1 MLGEHAGR
9 LLDSANLLLDQIMLL
24 PAAQGWS
31 WDAIGADAAD
41 HAELKRL
48 TDRYAYV
55 EALWLTDQDGW
66 PRVTSRQFPAPRVNS
81 GDREYFIT
89 LRDRRTGPLL
99 SRLLTSRVTGRSNI
113 VLARRLEDTDG
124 AFRGMAQAVLPPA
137 YFLDFYRSLALPR
150 GTEVTLFRDDRA
162 VVVRYPAVP
171 DELAVKLDKWTAP
184 PFGWGEAE
192 SGTDRAVSAADGVE
206 RVESW
211 RRVGRFPVHIAVGH
225 AVPEI
230 EAEWRRLMLA
240 QGSLVAGGLVA
251 VGLVTL
257 LAWRLAKREE
267 RTLAGLED
275 RVRQRTEDLA
285 AALAARE
292 LLLKEVHHRVKNN
305 LQLVSSLLGIQSR
318 RATDDETRRSL
329 RDASARVTAIA
340 ELHRN
345 LYRGDRPNEVELASY
360 LRQLCDDLSSA
371 GLRPT
376 EDIDL
381 STEPVNLPVDTV
393 VPLALI
399 VSELFTNALKHA
411 HVDGRP
417 ARIAVVQRRLPQG
430 GAVIEVADDG
440 PGKAADAMPGF
451 GTSLIQALARQINAE
466 LRECSDQRGTRVT
479 IEVPHPSGV
488 EVRTGG
494 PA

>member
-1 MLGEHAGR
+1 MRWTRSEFNLQAWARRAKRIRPARAIAGGYAVLIAATAILFGLHASGQHAAMYAGARKDAEIRAVMLGEHAGR
-9 LLDSANLLLDQIMLL
+9 LLDSANLLLDQIMPL

-137 YFLDFYRSLALPR
+137 YFLDFYQSLALPR

-171 DELAVKLDKWTAP
+171 DELAVKLDKWTTP
-184 PFGWGEAE
+184 PPGWGEAE
-192 SGTDRAVSAADGVE
+192 SGTDRVVSAADGVE

-240 QGSLVAGGLVA
+240 QGSLVAGGLVV

-285 AALAARE
+285 GESPRLHGRG
-292 LLLKEVHHRVKNN
+292 RF
-305 LQLVSSLLGIQSR
+305 R
-318 RATDDETRRSL
+318 RR
-329 RDASARVTAIA
+329 
-340 ELHRN
+340 
-345 LYRGDRPNEVELASY
+345 
-360 LRQLCDDLSSA
+360 
-371 GLRPT
+371 
-376 EDIDL
+376 
-381 STEPVNLPVDTV
+381 
-393 VPLALI
+393 
-399 VSELFTNALKHA
+399 
-411 HVDGRP
+411 
-417 ARIAVVQRRLPQG
+417 
-430 GAVIEVADDG
+430 GAV
-440 PGKAADAMPGF
+440 PR
-451 GTSLIQALARQINAE
+451 S
-466 LRECSDQRGTRVT
+466 
-479 IEVPHPSGV
+479 
-488 EVRTGG
+488 
-494 PA
+494 

>member
-1 MLGEHAGR
+1 
-9 LLDSANLLLDQIMLL
+9 
-24 PAAQGWS
+24 
-31 WDAIGADAAD
+31 
-41 HAELKRL
+41 
-48 TDRYAYV
+48 
-55 EALWLTDQDGW
+55 
-66 PRVTSRQFPAPRVNS
+66 
-81 GDREYFIT
+81 
-89 LRDRRTGPLL
+89 
-99 SRLLTSRVTGRSNI
+99 
-113 VLARRLEDTDG
+113 
-124 AFRGMAQAVLPPA
+124 
-137 YFLDFYRSLALPR
+137 
-150 GTEVTLFRDDRA
+150 
-162 VVVRYPAVP
+162 
-171 DELAVKLDKWTAP
+171 
-184 PFGWGEAE
+184 
-192 SGTDRAVSAADGVE
+192 
-206 RVESW
+206 
-211 RRVGRFPVHIAVGH
+211 
-225 AVPEI
+225 
-230 EAEWRRLMLA
+230 MLA

-305 LQLVSSLLGIQSR
+305 LQLVSSLLGIQGR
-318 RATDDETRRSL
+318 RATDDATRRSL
-329 RDASARVTAIA
+329 GDASVRVTAIA

-381 STEPVNLPVDTV
+381 STEPMNLPVDTV

-417 ARIAVVQRRLPQG
+417 ARIVVVQRRLPQG

-466 LRECSDQRGTRVT
+466 LRECSDERGTRVT

-488 EVRTGG
+488 EVRTAG